1 MSNILIGS
9 SNVVRFYKA
18 SSFSKFRP
26 YTLARCTE
34 FSSFVSIMDESSD
47 ESFVISVIEN
57 FVANRV
63 RSDPAGDVAKII
75 EETAGDFLKV
85 IKETAV
91 RLPESKFAVVMPLQR
106 PSLPWYQ
113 DNLLNIRGALESGL
127 LALKLDNVT
136 RIDCISVLTQEFV
149 GDQVHLTETSGSSF
163 INFILSQSETFFKSA
178 HVDLTNTDDD
188 PTPVTD
194 NDIKKRIEQLEEA
207 FRARN
212 ISDNL
217 VLARLREELDSTANR
232 AREDRI
238 IINGLVCKTP
248 LPQEVRERTTVLRE
262 VVKSICEF
270 LIPNFPGKITFVSQG
285 KAFSGPLPM
294 VEVRFEKVES
304 AAAIRKAFAE
314 KSKSRQLT
322 GDYERLFIT
331 NSVNLATRV
340 RIDVMKA
347 VAQKISSDR
356 VKAFVVGF
364 ISRPVM
370 HVRKLSDNSQRSYT
384 FVDSIMTYGNHIRPS
399 DLASAYKRA
408 GSSFDGQLQ
417 QNFLVMT
424 ETEQEECWS
433 NSATTDRRPMF
444 GSASR
449 GARAD
454 RLRHPGRT
462 PGVKRGPPSSGG
474 PAGKFSKK

>member
-1 MSNILIGS
+1 
-9 SNVVRFYKA
+9 
-18 SSFSKFRP
+18 
-26 YTLARCTE
+26 
-34 FSSFVSIMDESSD
+34 
-47 ESFVISVIEN
+47 
-57 FVANRV
+57 
-63 RSDPAGDVAKII
+63 
-75 EETAGDFLKV
+75 
-85 IKETAV
+85 
-91 RLPESKFAVVMPLQR
+91 
-106 PSLPWYQ
+106 
-113 DNLLNIRGALESGL
+113 
-127 LALKLDNVT
+127 
-136 RIDCISVLTQEFV
+136 
-149 GDQVHLTETSGSSF
+149 
-163 INFILSQSETFFKSA
+163 
-178 HVDLTNTDDD
+178 
-188 PTPVTD
+188 
-194 NDIKKRIEQLEEA
+194 
-207 FRARN
+207 
-212 ISDNL
+212 
-217 VLARLREELDSTANR
+217 
-232 AREDRI
+232 
-238 IINGLVCKTP
+238 
-248 LPQEVRERTTVLRE
+248 
-262 VVKSICEF
+262 
-270 LIPNFPGKITFVSQG
+270 
-285 KAFSGPLPM
+285 M
-294 VEVRFEKVES
+294 VEVRFKKVES

-322 GDYERLFIT
+322 GNYERLFIT

-424 ETEQEECWS
+424 ETEREECWS

-462 PGVKRGPPSSGG
+462 PGVKRGPPLSGG